1 MRLLAL
7 KYAEGDFQRI
17 PAKHGGD
24 FGIEC
29 FVRSQGYAYQCY
41 AASEPS
47 ETKKLYEAQ
56 RDKITTDIGK
66 FCANKSELS
75 RVFGLHKIRCWILV
89 VPTFESAQLVGHAAI
104 KAKEVRD
111 HQLPY
116 CSPDFSINVCDD
128 SPWTLEA
135 AKLKAA
141 GHKKL
146 VVVPPEPTDSTTA
159 EWGEQNALSI
169 ARLKRKAKSLTSNID
184 AFSRAMVRKHI
195 LGRNMYDA
203 IQSSYPDIHQEI
215 QRIKSVLERRL
226 DGLNYEFDN
235 TRDYL
240 QWVKSQLREQLRA
253 RFENFALETLETL
266 VDEAIADWLL
276 RCPLQFEE
284 EQHGSA

>member
-41 AASEPS
+41 AASEPA

-56 RDKITTDIGK
+56 RDKITEDIRK
-66 FCANKSELS
+66 FCVNKAELGS
-75 RVFGLHKIRCWILV
+75 IFGLLKIKCWILV
-89 VPTFESAQLVGHAAI
+89 VPKFESAHLVGHAAT
-104 KAKEVRD
+104 KAKEVQS
-111 HQLPY
+111 HNLTY
-116 CSPDFSINVCDD
+116 CTTDFTINVCDD
-128 SPWTLEA
+128 TPWTLEA
-135 AKLKAA
+135 AKLKSA
-141 GHKKL
+141 GHRKL
-146 VVVPPEPTDSTTA
+146 TVEPEEPTKTTTD
-159 EWGEQNALSI
+159 EWGQQNTISV
-169 ARLKRKAKSLTSNID
+169 ARLKRKAKSLTLNVD

-195 LGRNMYDA
+195 LGRNMYDS
-203 IQSSYPDIHQEI
+203 IQTSYPDIYQEI
-215 QRIKSVLERRL
+215 QRIKSVLEKRL

-235 TRDYL
+235 TKTYL
-240 QWVKSQLREQLRA
+240 QWVKSQLREQLTA
-253 RFENFALETLETL
+253 SFQNFTLDTIETL

-284 EQHGSA
+284 PQHGSA